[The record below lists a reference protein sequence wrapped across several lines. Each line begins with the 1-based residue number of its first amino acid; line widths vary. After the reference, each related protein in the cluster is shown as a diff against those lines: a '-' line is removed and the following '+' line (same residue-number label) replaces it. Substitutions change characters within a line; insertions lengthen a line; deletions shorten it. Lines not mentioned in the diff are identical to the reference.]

1 MRGQSIRTIVITGAF
16 SYTGKY
22 STRLL
27 LNRGY
32 EIRTLTFHPERPNP
46 FGNDVQ
52 VFPYNFDH
60 PDQLTDSLRG
70 SSTLINTYWV
80 RFPHGTSTFEAAVQN
95 TRALITAAKNAGV
108 KRIVHVSI
116 GGWHSLCDDL
126 ELPGGPSVTL
136 RDRWGF

>member
-70 SSTLINTYWV
+70 SSTLINTYW
-80 RFPHGTSTFEAAVQN
+80 
-95 TRALITAAKNAGV
+95 
-108 KRIVHVSI
+108 

-126 ELPGGPSVTL
+126 ELPGDPSVTL